1 MSNQLKGITLSAT
14 VATIAVFMLLNITWP
29 SAQGENYRAPRLP
42 GTDHPDLSGIWQA
55 LGTAHWD
62 VEDHIAQPQAILE
75 MGAIGAV
82 PAGHGVVDGAIPYQA
97 WAAAKKRENFQQRM
111 IVDPWN
117 REIGDPEVKCF
128 LPGVPRATYLPFP
141 FQIVQS
147 DNEITIAYEFSSS
160 TRLIH
165 MTDHQQPAIDSWMGW
180 SNGRWEGDSL
190 VVDINGFNGR
200 TWFDRAGN
208 FHSEALHVVERYT
221 PTTPYHLSYEVTL
234 SDPNVFERPWTMS
247 MPLYRRMDKNVQIM
261 DFRCLEFVEPL
272 LLGSL
277 SKPGAN

>member
-14 VATIAVFMLLNITWP
+14 VVTIAVFMLLNITWP

-208 FHSEALHVVERYT
+208 FHSETLHVVERYT

-234 SDPNVFERPWTMS
+234 SDSNVFERPWTMS
-247 MPLYRRMDKNVQIM
+247 MPLYRRMDEHVQVM

>member
-1 MSNQLKGITLSAT
+1 MKSKTQKDEPEYLVK
-14 VATIAVFMLLNITWP
+14 
-29 SAQGENYRAPRLP
+29 RAH
-42 GTDHPDLSGIWQA
+42 DS
-55 LGTAHWD
+55 
-62 VEDHIAQPQAILE
+62 
-75 MGAIGAV
+75 
-82 PAGHGVVDGAIPYQA
+82 
-97 WAAAKKRENFQQRM
+97 KKRENFQQRM

-165 MTDHQQPAIDSWMGW
+165 MSDHQQPAIDSWMGW

-247 MPLYRRMDKNVQIM
+247 MPLYRRMDENVQVM

>member
-14 VATIAVFMLLNITWP
+14 VVTIAVFMLLNAPWP

-75 MGAIGAV
+75 MGAIGAI

-97 WAAAKKRENFQQRM
+97 WATAKKIENFQQRM

-165 MTDHQQPAIDSWMGW
+165 MTNHQQPAIDSWMGW

-190 VVDINGFNGR
+190 VVDVNGFNGR

-247 MPLYRRMDKNVQIM
+247 MPLYRRMDENVQVM

>member
-14 VATIAVFMLLNITWP
+14 VVTIAVFMLLNITWP

-208 FHSEALHVVERYT
+208 FHSETLHVVERYT

-247 MPLYRRMDKNVQIM
+247 MPLYRRMDENVQVM

>member
-14 VATIAVFMLLNITWP
+14 VVTIAVFMLLNITWP

-165 MTDHQQPAIDSWMGW
+165 MSDHQQPAIDSWMGW

-208 FHSEALHVVERYT
+208 FHSETLHVVERYT

-247 MPLYRRMDKNVQIM
+247 MPLYRRMDENVQVM

>member
-208 FHSEALHVVERYT
+208 FHSETLHVVERYT

-247 MPLYRRMDKNVQIM
+247 MPLYRRMDENVQVM

>member
-1 MSNQLKGITLSAT
+1 MSNQLKGMTLCAT
-14 VATIAVFMLLNITWP
+14 VVAIAAFILLNATWP

-160 TRLIH
+160 TRFIH

-180 SNGRWEGDSL
+180 SNGRWEDDSL
-190 VVDINGFNGR
+190 VVDVNGFNGR

-221 PTTPYHLSYEVTL
+221 PVTPYHISYEVTL
-234 SDPNVFERPWTMS
+234 SDPNVFERPWTMN
-247 MPLYRRMDKNVQIM
+247 MPLYRRMDENVQVM

>member
-1 MSNQLKGITLSAT
+1 
-14 VATIAVFMLLNITWP
+14 
-29 SAQGENYRAPRLP
+29 
-42 GTDHPDLSGIWQA
+42 
-55 LGTAHWD
+55 
-62 VEDHIAQPQAILE
+62 
-75 MGAIGAV
+75 
-82 PAGHGVVDGAIPYQA
+82 
-97 WAAAKKRENFQQRM
+97 
-111 IVDPWN
+111 
-117 REIGDPEVKCF
+117 
-128 LPGVPRATYLPFP
+128 
-141 FQIVQS
+141 
-147 DNEITIAYEFSSS
+147 
-160 TRLIH
+160 
-165 MTDHQQPAIDSWMGW
+165 MGW

>member
-14 VATIAVFMLLNITWP
+14 VVTIAVFMLLNITWP

-208 FHSEALHVVERYT
+208 FHSETLHVVERYT

-234 SDPNVFERPWTMS
+234 SDSNVFERPWTMS
-247 MPLYRRMDKNVQIM
+247 MPLYRRMDENVQVM

>member
-165 MTDHQQPAIDSWMGW
+165 MSDHQQPAIDSWMGW

-247 MPLYRRMDKNVQIM
+247 MPLYRRMDENVQVM